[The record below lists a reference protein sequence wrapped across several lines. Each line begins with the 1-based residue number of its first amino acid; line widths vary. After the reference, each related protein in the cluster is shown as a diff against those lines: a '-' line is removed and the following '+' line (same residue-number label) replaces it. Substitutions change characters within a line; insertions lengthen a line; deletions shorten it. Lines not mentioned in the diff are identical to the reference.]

1 MGPTQKGQHESLAYC
16 IAEESLGKEEE
27 KDEEVTAEKDA
38 QVVVE
43 EELEEVD
50 LGSDSREPRPISISA
65 SLTKEEKSELILLL
79 KEFKDVFVW
88 DYNEMPGLDPGLV
101 AHTLNVDPEA
111 KPMAQ
116 PARIFH
122 TEIEGQIVKEV
133 QKLLAAG
140 FIKPIQHPRWLSN
153 IVPVKKKNGQ
163 IRCCVDFRNL
173 NKACPK
179 DEFPLP
185 NMDLLID
192 SAAGSAMFSFMDG
205 FSGYNQIR
213 MAPKD
218 AEKTTFRTPMSNFY
232 YTVLPFGLKNAGA
245 TYQQAM
251 TAIFHDMMH

>member
-1 MGPTQKGQHESLAYC
+1 MQVGPTQKGQHKSLTC
-16 IAEESLGKEEE
+16 CVAEESLGKEEE
-27 KDEEVTAEKDA
+27 KDEEVAAEKDT
-38 QVVVE
+38 QVVAVE
-43 EELEEVD
+43 ELKEVD
-50 LGSDSREPRPISISA
+50 LGSGSREPRPISINA
-65 SLTKEEKSELILLL
+65 SLTKNEKSELILLL
-79 KEFKDVFVW
+79 KEFKDIFAW
-88 DYNEMPGLDPGLV
+88 DYSEMLGLDPRLV

-111 KPMAQ
+111 KPVAH

-140 FIKPIQHPRWLSN
+140 FIKPIQHPCWLSN

-173 NKACPK
+173 NKVCPK

-192 SAAGSAMFSFMDG
+192 STAGSAMFSFMDG

-213 MAPKD
+213 MALKD
-218 AEKTTFRTPMSNFY
+218 A
-232 YTVLPFGLKNAGA
+232 
-245 TYQQAM
+245 
-251 TAIFHDMMH
+251 